1 MRKYGKWALT
11 LGLLAATPGLTFAA
25 GPKSV
30 ADDKPGAGVRKAT
43 KNANQ
48 LLAEEIAAAM
58 RGKVQGQINIQCQ
71 DGLATIIGTVA
82 DQNLKANASKIASQ
96 VPGVTKVENR
106 LTLAA
111 VPKSVAADK
120 PAARVRQASKKEN
133 QQVAEEIAAA
143 MRGKV
148 QGQIDIECKDGLAI
162 LVGTVGD
169 QKLKDNA
176 SQLAGQVAGVS
187 KVENRLSVVE
197 KKRPLTPRVLG
208 EGGAPSGVVSAN
220 HLGGD
225 RRSSRVEMVN
235 NAGAAASTPNNQA
248 YAEQIG
254 AALSSANLDGYDIQV
269 RFQNGNAIL
278 DGSVGTQAERA
289 TASQVVSSVPGV
301 VSVVNRL
308 NSADVAS
315 RSPAGQP
322 GPSGPNGRPGPY
334 SPGPQGPGPPGPG
347 PPNNIQASGYQ
358 PPGAGPA
365 PGQQMPGS
373 MPMGPGGPPQAY
385 GHPGMGASQATY
397 NNPSLPDYAWP
408 SYAQYPNSAAVNYP
422 TQYSA
427 SAFPYIG
434 PFYPYPQVPLGWRD
448 ATLRW
453 DDGQWNLLFRSRT
466 DKWWWFMSPNNW

>member
-48 LLAEEIAAAM
+48 LL
-58 RGKVQGQINIQCQ
+58 
-71 DGLATIIGTVA
+71 
-82 DQNLKANASKIASQ
+82 
-96 VPGVTKVENR
+96 
-106 LTLAA
+106 
-111 VPKSVAADK
+111 
-120 PAARVRQASKKEN
+120 
-133 QQVAEEIAAA
+133 AEEIAAA

-334 SPGPQGPGPPGPG
+334 SPGPQGPGPQ
-347 PPNNIQASGYQ
+347 NNIQASGYQ